1 MTFTATLER
10 IVALIAEANT
20 AGQPLHDD
28 VILACTR
35 YMAGMPR
42 ITEALYAL
50 ERTPKGGIIA
60 QWSPDYP
67 AVGFVPRW
75 DAPELEAVPTTAPV

>member
-10 IVALIAEANT
+10 ILELIAEANT

-50 ERTPKGGIIA
+50 ERTPQGGIIA

-75 DAPELEAVPTTAPV
+75 DAPVLEVAVG